1 MQSFYYRSGR
11 NAATALI
18 SGSLAAL
25 TGWQWWIDG
34 DVVWMISAFVLGL
47 AGLKGALNSMNSEP
61 AVKFDGDRLWVRTTF
76 GSRVMTWQQVYGIAL
91 QVMTVRYWG
100 VVPIRRVE
108 TLCIACEGGAIG
120 AKRLRIPASAIEL
133 PIGGAQA
140 LVQILRD
147 AQLAAVGRSGVAMAG
162 AGANGW
168 GVTPKPAAHSD
179 VQLQTAFDPDA
190 AIARYLASKEATQD
204 APAAPPTQAPVATPI
219 PVPQRPVF
227 GRRQASS

>member
-25 TGWQWWIDG
+25 TGWQWWTDG

-120 AKRLRIPASAIEL
+120 AKRLRFPASAIG
-133 PIGGAQA
+133 PAHRGRASIGADPPGRAAGGRWAERRHHGRGRCERLGGYAQTGCA
-140 LVQILRD
+140 
-147 AQLAAVGRSGVAMAG
+147 
-162 AGANGW
+162 
-168 GVTPKPAAHSD
+168 
-179 VQLQTAFDPDA
+179 
-190 AIARYLASKEATQD
+190 
-204 APAAPPTQAPVATPI
+204 
-219 PVPQRPVF
+219 
-227 GRRQASS
+227 